1 MIPTSAMYFDNGGNL
16 KADRWPLYTA
26 NKTAVDALL
35 GRLRAAG
42 ALQPGDEPPA
52 KPALQATAVTKGASG
67 VVVELEFSNVTENA
81 ATPPSSTADVKVTET
96 NTFTAI
102 EVSKLV
108 ATLGSTASNGTK
120 PGLVFVSSAGAPALP
135 KDGTYTFAAPAAGQP
150 VEANLDME
158 PGPGTA
164 FTLKARAVDPTG
176 TVTNAEV
183 KSSDATN
190 QTFTLI
196 VTWTRSVTAT
206 AISAL
211 AAEFVNVITIAPPDG
226 GYRAPNPGKVILV
239 GGSDA
244 VSVTSVAQ
252 SAIVLSTQ

>member
-1 MIPTSAMYFDNGGNL
+1 
-16 KADRWPLYTA
+16 
-26 NKTAVDALL
+26 
-35 GRLRAAG
+35 
-42 ALQPGDEPPA
+42 
-52 KPALQATAVTKGASG
+52 
-67 VVVELEFSNVTENA
+67 
-81 ATPPSSTADVKVTET
+81 
-96 NTFTAI
+96 
-102 EVSKLV
+102 V